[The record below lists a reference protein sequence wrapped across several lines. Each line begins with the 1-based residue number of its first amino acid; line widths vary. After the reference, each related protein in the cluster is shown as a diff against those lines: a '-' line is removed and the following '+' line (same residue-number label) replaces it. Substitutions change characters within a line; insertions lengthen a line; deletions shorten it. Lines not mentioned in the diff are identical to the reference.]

1 MFYCIIFIVLRLSY
15 LENNIGN
22 IGAKYL
28 VLGLYKLI

>member
-15 LENNIGN
+15 LNKIGN